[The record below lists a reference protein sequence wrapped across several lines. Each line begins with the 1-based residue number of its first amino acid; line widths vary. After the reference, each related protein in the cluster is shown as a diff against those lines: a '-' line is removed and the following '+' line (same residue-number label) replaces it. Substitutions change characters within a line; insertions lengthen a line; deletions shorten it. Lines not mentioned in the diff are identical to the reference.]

1 MPDLSLSVVELP
13 DTGDAR
19 GSSFSIPAEVLK
31 DPFPVADMH
40 VAGIEPGA
48 VRGNHYHAV
57 RREILIVMAD
67 DRWSLHWD
75 DGTGTET
82 RNRSFTGPGTVMVTV
97 PPGASHAI
105 RNDGS
110 ATLRMI
116 GLTDGPYDPERPD
129 AYPRVVV

>member
-1 MPDLSLSVVELP
+1 MPDLSLSVIELP

-19 GSSFSIPAEVLK
+19 GSSFGIPAELLK
-31 DPFPVADMH
+31 DPFPVADIH
-40 VAGIEPGA
+40 VAAIEPGA

-75 DGTGTET
+75 DGDGTEV
-82 RNRSFTGPGTVMVTV
+82 RRRDFTGPGTVAITI
-97 PPGASHAI
+97 PLGASHAI

-110 ATLRMI
+110 ATLRMM

-129 AYPRVVV
+129 AYRRMVV